1 VQIITFFI
9 VVRLRVSD
17 GWLTSGGRDIFA
29 LAHRHIRF
37 GLASKHAL
45 NERRGFGK
53 SACTRE
59 EGCLEHHV
67 IHIEATFCLGN
78 ITRALLSMQSVT
90 AEHFVG
96 VPASPRSFS

>member
-1 VQIITFFI
+1 MRIFSFFN
-9 VVRLRVSD
+9 VVRLRVND
-17 GWLTSGGRDIFA
+17 RWLTFGESDVISWTDC
-29 LAHRHIRF
+29 HTQI

-67 IHIEATFCLGN
+67 IHIEATFCLETSRGHRKRCN
-78 ITRALLSMQSVT
+78 VLPRSISL
-90 AEHFVG
+90 EFF
-96 VPASPRSFS
+96 ASPRSVS